1 MASNPLAEIRS
12 IRLGKAQTLRE
23 MGLNPYP
30 AKSGRTH
37 YAGPILAKF
46 EEHEGK
52 EATLAGRLMS
62 WRKQG

>member
-46 EEHEGK
+46 EQHEGSRRPSR
-52 EATLAGRLMS
+52 G
-62 WRKQG
+62 G